1 MNVSVHFSIEMIHGA
16 VNIALVK
23 AAITTPL
30 VQCTTSFRALLQSEL
45 ARRCAKNPKYSL
57 RAFADQLGID
67 HSSLSQMLRQR
78 RAITPRA
85 IRLMGTRL
93 KLDESAIEAFVE
105 REATLAAAPSPQ
117 LQHVRELSK
126 DLASVVCD
134 LSHFA
139 ILELVR
145 LKSFKPDSR
154 WIARVLGLTVDEVNL
169 AITRLLHLGLL
180 EMSERG
186 RWLDKSGDS
195 VATLEEFTQVAIR
208 QLSQQVR
215 RLHLSA
221 MHRVPADLRDHSS
234 TTIAI
239 DAAKLPAAF
248 ELVRRFRGELVRCL
262 RTHGSADDVYQLEIS
277 LFPVTRISHSSKKEN
292 SHGSARRAVSDHRKK
307 S

>member
-1 MNVSVHFSIEMIHGA
+1 LRLGLPRA
-16 VNIALVK
+16 AANIALVK
-23 AAITTPL
+23 AAITT
-30 VQCTTSFRALLQSEL
+30 TTHARESAPASFRSLLQSEL
-45 ARRCAKNPKYSL
+45 ARRCARNPKYSL
-57 RAFADQLGID
+57 RAFADLLGID

-78 RAITPRA
+78 RVITPRA

-93 KLDESAIEAFVE
+93 KLDESVIEAFVE
-105 REATLAAAPSPQ
+105 TEATLATAPSQQ
-117 LQHVRELSK
+117 LEHVRELSK

-145 LKSFKPDSR
+145 LKSFQPDSR
-154 WIARVLGLTVDEVNL
+154 WIARVLGLSIDEANL

-186 RWLDKSGDS
+186 KWVDKSGDS

-208 QLSQQVR
+208 QLSQQVQ

-221 MHRVPADLRDHSS
+221 IHRVPAALRDHSS

-239 DAAKLPAAF
+239 SAAKLPAAIELLRRLRS
-248 ELVRRFRGELVRCL
+248 ELVRSL
-262 RTHGSADDVYQLEIS
+262 RTEGSADDVYQLEIS
-277 LFPVTRISHSSKKEN
+277 LFPVTRISHSSKEHR
-292 SHGSARRAVSDHRKK
+292 HGPARRPVSDHRKK
-307 S
+307 P